1 MSRPNFTRNMNEQ
14 IKISESVREKV
25 LKRDM
30 KLTAQ
35 ERLEV
40 EALYL
45 LIGKRKL
52 SKGCTDCLKTAYQI
66 IENWMTYH
74 APRKNTMPPKATKV
88 QTVKVEEAA
97 TEEAATEEAATEEA
111 AVEEI
116 DDLLG
121 EVPAPANG
129 LMGFKLRELREMYPE
144 IAAANPGVK
153 TIKDFVALVEKH
165 EQQ

>member
-1 MSRPNFTRNMNEQ
+1 MNEQ

-88 QTVKVEEAA
+88 KSVKVEEAA
-97 TEEAATEEAATEEA
+97 TEEAAT
-111 AVEEI
+111 EEI

>member
-1 MSRPNFTRNMNEQ
+1 MSEQ
-14 IKISESVREKV
+14 INISETIRVKV

-35 ERLEV
+35 ERLEI

-45 LIGKRKL
+45 IIAKRKL
-52 SKGCTDCLKTAYQI
+52 AKGCTDCLKTAYQI
-66 IENWMTYH
+66 IENWMTFH
-74 APRKNTMPPKATKV
+74 APRKNTAPPKATKV
-88 QTVKVEEAA
+88 QTVKVEEI
-97 TEEAATEEAATEEA
+97 
-111 AVEEI
+111 EEI

-121 EVPAPANG
+121 EAPAPANG

-144 IAAANPGVK
+144 IAAANPDVK
-153 TIKDFVALVEKH
+153 TIKGFVNLIEKH